1 MADKYERFMMKEKL
15 KEARHQA
22 RLEELRR
29 KRELA
34 EIKDIKAK
42 ARSRN
47 IKEIMPLIVFLICTF
62 LCVGLVLLMIFGR
75 RS

>member
-1 MADKYERFMMKEKL
+1 MMADKYERYLMKQKM

-22 RLEELRR
+22 KLDEIRR

-47 IKEIMPLIVFLICTF
+47 YENTIKLVVIL
-62 LCVGLVLLMIFGR
+62 LCVLLWIVAIAFMS
-75 RS
+75 RSR

>member
-1 MADKYERFMMKEKL
+1 MADKYEQFLMKEKL

-22 RLEELRR
+22 KLDDLRR

-34 EIKDIKAK
+34 EIKDVKAK

-47 IKEIMPLIVFLICTF
+47 MEWVAKLIMIGICVAMVIWVILIW
-62 LCVGLVLLMIFGR
+62 R
-75 RS
+75 N

>member
-1 MADKYERFMMKEKL
+1 MADKYEQFLMKEKL

-22 RLEELRR
+22 KLDDLRR

-34 EIKDIKAK
+34 EIKDVKAK

-47 IKEIMPLIVFLICTF
+47 MEWVAKLIMIGICVAMVIWAVLIW
-62 LCVGLVLLMIFGR
+62 R
-75 RS
+75 N

>member
-1 MADKYERFMMKEKL
+1 MDKYERFLMKEKL

-22 RLEELRR
+22 RLDDLRR

-34 EIKDIKAK
+34 EIKDVKAK

-47 IKEIMPLIVFLICTF
+47 MEQIVKLIAFIIC
-62 LCVGLVLLMIFGR
+62 VLFAIGTIYVWCH
-75 RS
+75 

>member
-1 MADKYERFMMKEKL
+1 MADKYEQFLMKEKL

-22 RLEELRR
+22 KLDDLRR

-34 EIKDIKAK
+34 EIKDVKAK

-47 IKEIMPLIVFLICTF
+47 MEWVAKLIAIGICVAMVIWVILIW
-62 LCVGLVLLMIFGR
+62 R
-75 RS
+75 N